1 MKEYNICLLGG
12 DGIGPEV
19 TDEAVKVL
27 NAVGK
32 KYDMKFNFTKA
43 LIGGC
48 AYEKY
53 GVPLPD
59 ETLEIAKKSDA
70 VLLGAVGDWKYDTL
84 PPSVRPEKALLG
96 IRKGLNLFA
105 NLRPATVFDELI
117 SSSTLKPEVIRGVDV
132 MIVREL
138 TGDVYF
144 GEPKGVEVKDGKRVG
159 YNNMIYWEDEVRRI
173 AKIAFE
179 TAMLRNKKLCSVD
192 KANVL
197 DVSRLWR
204 EVILEVAKD
213 YPEVELSHLYVDNAA
228 MQLIRDPKQFDV
240 IVTGNIF
247 GDILSDEASM
257 LTGSLGMLPSASLSA
272 DGPGMFEPIHGS
284 APDIKNQ
291 NIANPIATI
300 LSAGMLLKYGLK
312 NSQANDD
319 IENAVKKVLKAG
331 YRTKDIMSEG
341 MKEVGT
347 KEMGDLIAQN
357 L

>member
-19 TDEAVKVL
+19 TDEAVKVM

-84 PPSVRPEKALLG
+84 PPAVRPEKALLG

-117 SSSTLKPEVIRGVDV
+117 SSSTLKPEIVQGVDV

-144 GEPKGVEVKDGKRVG
+144 GEPKGVEVKNGKKVG

-204 EVILEVAKD
+204 EVVLEVAKD

-347 KEMGDLIAQN
+347 KEMGDLIVEN

>member
-19 TDEAVKVL
+19 TDEAVKVM

-59 ETLEIAKKSDA
+59 ETLEIARKSDA

-84 PPSVRPEKALLG
+84 PPEVRPEKALLG

-117 SSSTLKPEVIRGVDV
+117 SSSTLKPEIIKGVDV

-204 EVILEVAKD
+204 EVVLEVAKD

-312 NSQANDD
+312 NSQANED

>member
-1 MKEYNICLLGG
+1 MKEYNIALLGG

-32 KYDMKFNFTKA
+32 KYDMTFNFTKA

-84 PPSVRPEKALLG
+84 PPAVRPEKALLG

-117 SSSTLKPEVIRGVDV
+117 SSSTLKPEIIQGVDV

-204 EVILEVAKD
+204 EVVLEVAKD

-272 DGPGMFEPIHGS
+272 EGPGMFEPIHGS

-312 NSQANDD
+312 NSQANED

-331 YRTKDIMSEG
+331 YRTKDIISDG

-347 KEMGDLIAQN
+347 SEMGDLIVKS